1 MRSSSLRS
9 LSAHAHAVDVSA
21 RAQAEPPATSNDMS
35 HFSAAP
41 MHVGD
46 AGGVAGVAGSGG
58 DGSGF
63 GASSGGAYNAHC
75 GALWDRPASS
85 EWVGTVLRDRHGVQP
100 LRDAVEADGFT
111 EDLAAIFEKASLIDS

>member
-1 MRSSSLRS
+1 
-9 LSAHAHAVDVSA
+9 
-21 RAQAEPPATSNDMS
+21 
-35 HFSAAP
+35 

-46 AGGVAGVAGSGG
+46 AGGVAGSGG
-58 DGSGF
+58 DGSG

-85 EWVGTVLRDRHGVQP
+85 EWVGTVLRDRHGVRP

>member
-1 MRSSSLRS
+1 MRTKSGSFRAD
-9 LSAHAHAVDVSA
+9 AHLVDVSA
-21 RAQAEPPATSNDMS
+21 RAQAEPPATSNYMR

-41 MHVGD
+41 THVGD
-46 AGGVAGVAGSGG
+46 AGGAAGSGG
-58 DGSGF
+58 DGSG
-63 GASSGGAYNAHC
+63 GAYDVTHC

-85 EWVGTVLRDRHGVQP
+85 EWVGTVLRDRHGVRP

>member
-1 MRSSSLRS
+1 MRSSSFRS
-9 LSAHAHAVDVSA
+9 LSADAHAVDVSA
-21 RAQAEPPATSNDMS
+21 RAQAEPPATSNYMS

-46 AGGVAGVAGSGG
+46 AGGVAGSGG
-58 DGSGF
+58 DGSG

-85 EWVGTVLRDRHGVQP
+85 EWVGTVLRDRHGVRP